1 MLVVDHISKSFG
13 AKRVLD
19 DLTFEI
25 RPGEMFGFCGANG
38 AGKTTTMRVILGLLT
53 PEAGQ
58 VTWNGAQIDREI
70 RRKIGYM
77 PEERGLYPKMRP
89 VNQLQYF
96 GELHGMAAGSARK
109 SAEEWIDRLGVKMDA
124 KDPLDKLSLGNQ
136 QKVQLASALVFDP
149 AILVLD
155 EPFSGLDPVAVDALT
170 EGLLEKAH
178 AGVPVIF
185 SSHQLD
191 LVERLCDS
199 VGIINN
205 GKMVATGTV
214 DELRGKE
221 SRKRLEIVIAGAQP
235 GWAEQ
240 LSGVSDVSET
250 GTRALVTPDSPE
262 MSQQILAEAMKIGP
276 IERFGW
282 RTPPLTEIFR
292 EAIVA

>member
-1 MLVVDHISKSFG
+1 MLVVDHVSKSFG

-19 DLTFEI
+19 DLVFAI
-25 RPGEMFGFCGANG
+25 KPGEMFGFCGANG

-58 VTWNGAQIDREI
+58 VTWNGTKVDREI
-70 RRKIGYM
+70 RRTIGYM

-89 VNQLQYF
+89 VDQLQYF
-96 GELHGMAAGSARK
+96 GQLHGMTAASARK
-109 SAEEWIDRLGVKMDA
+109 SAEEWIERLGVKMEA

-155 EPFSGLDPVAVDALT
+155 EPFSGLDPVAVDALAD
-170 EGLLEKAH
+170 GLLEKAK

-205 GKMVATGTV
+205 GTMVATGPV
-214 DELRGKE
+214 DELRAKE
-221 SRKRLEIVIAGAQP
+221 SRKRLEIVITGAQP
-235 GWAEQ
+235 GWTEQ
-240 LSGVSDVSET
+240 LSGVSAISET
-250 GTRALVTPDSPE
+250 GTRALMTPDSPE

>member
-1 MLVVDHISKSFG
+1 MLVVDHVSKSFG

-19 DLTFEI
+19 DLVFAI
-25 RPGEMFGFCGANG
+25 KPGEMFGFCGANG

-58 VTWNGAQIDREI
+58 VTWNGTQVDREI
-70 RRKIGYM
+70 RRTIGYM

-89 VNQLQYF
+89 ADQLQYF
-96 GELHGMAAGSARK
+96 GQLHGMTAASARK
-109 SAEEWIDRLGVKMDA
+109 SADEWIERLGVKMEA
-124 KDPLDKLSLGNQ
+124 KDALDKLSLGNQ

-155 EPFSGLDPVAVDALT
+155 EPFSGLDPVAVDALAD
-170 EGLLEKAH
+170 GLLEKAK

-214 DELRGKE
+214 DELRAKE
-221 SRKRLEIVIAGAQP
+221 SRKRLEIVITGAQP
-235 GWAEQ
+235 GWSEQ
-240 LSGVSDVSET
+240 LSGVSAISET

>member
-1 MLVVDHISKSFG
+1 MLVVDHVSKSFG
-13 AKRVLD
+13 TKRVLD
-19 DLTFEI
+19 DLVFAI
-25 RPGEMFGFCGANG
+25 KPGEMFGFCGANG

-53 PEAGQ
+53 PEAGR
-58 VTWNGAQIDREI
+58 VTWNGTPVDREI
-70 RRKIGYM
+70 RRTIGYM

-89 VNQLQYF
+89 VDQLQYF
-96 GELHGMAAGSARK
+96 GQLHGMSAAGARK
-109 SAEEWIDRLGVKMDA
+109 SAEEWVERLGVKMEP

-155 EPFSGLDPVAVDALT
+155 EPFSGLDPVAVDALAD
-170 EGLLEKAH
+170 GLLEKAN

-214 DELRGKE
+214 EELRAKE
-221 SRKRLEIVIAGAQP
+221 SRKRLEIVITGAQP
-235 GWAEQ
+235 GWTDQ
-240 LSGVSDVSET
+240 LPGVNDVIET
-250 GTRALVTPDSPE
+250 GGRALVTPDSPE
-262 MSQQILAEAMKIGP
+262 MSQQILAAAMKIGP

>member
-1 MLVVDHISKSFG
+1 MLVVDHVSKSFG

-19 DLTFEI
+19 DLVFAI
-25 RPGEMFGFCGANG
+25 KPGEMFGFCGANG

-58 VTWNGAQIDREI
+58 VTWNGTQVDRET
-70 RRKIGYM
+70 RRTIGYM

-89 VNQLQYF
+89 ADQLQYF
-96 GELHGMAAGSARK
+96 GQLHGMTAAGARK
-109 SAEEWIDRLGVKMDA
+109 SADEWIERLGVKMEA

-155 EPFSGLDPVAVDALT
+155 EPFSRLDPVAVDALAD
-170 EGLLEKAH
+170 GLLEKTK

-205 GKMVATGTV
+205 GKMVAIGTV
-214 DELRGKE
+214 DELRAKE
-221 SRKRLEIVIAGAQP
+221 SRKRLEIVITGAQP
-235 GWAEQ
+235 GWTEQ
-240 LSGVSDVSET
+240 LSGVSAISET
-250 GTRALVTPDSPE
+250 GTPALMTPDSPE

-282 RTPPLTEIFR
+282 RTPPLTETFR